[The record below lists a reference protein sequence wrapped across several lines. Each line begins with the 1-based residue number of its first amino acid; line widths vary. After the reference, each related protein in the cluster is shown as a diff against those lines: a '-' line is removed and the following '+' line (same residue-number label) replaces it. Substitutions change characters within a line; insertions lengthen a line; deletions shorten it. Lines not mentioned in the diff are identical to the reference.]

1 MTKTHYDNLIK
12 LKDKYSEIVKKNY
25 NNNKNN
31 KIVEDCLTLLDN
43 KIETIIKPQSKVSG
57 GQNKFKK
64 TKKFKNKNKYKKTRK
79 NIK

>member
-12 LKDKYSEIVKKNY
+12 LRAKYYEIIKKNY
-25 NNNKNN
+25 NNNKN
-31 KIVEDCLTLLDN
+31 KIVEKCSTLLKN
-43 KIETIIKPQSKVSG
+43 KIESIINPQPKVSG
-57 GQNKFKK
+57 GKNKFKK